1 MESNNLSRKGLT
13 GPDLKRFDGNQ
24 LKTIEA
30 MARRQATLK
39 MVASHFRI
47 SEKRLDV
54 LFAEQ
59 PEAEEAYTFGKA
71 DGQFSLLS
79 RAYRSQSPAMQKFLL
94 KNFCGLTDKHTVES
108 TTISF
113 TQAVL
118 LLEDKRTKSLPAP
131 TVTHETIEGEFSELP
146 PMIQDAIIDDAPESE

>member
-1 MESNNLSRKGLT
+1 MEPNNLSRKGLT

-59 PEAEEAYTFGKA
+59 PEAEEAYEFGKA

-94 KNFCGLTDKHTVES
+94 KNFCGLTDKHTIDSNTNV
-108 TTISF
+108 TF

-118 LLEDKRTKSLPAP
+118 LLEERRAKALPAP
-131 TVTHETIEGEFSELP
+131 AQTIEAEFSELP
-146 PMIQDAIIDDAPESE
+146 PMIQDAIIDDAPESER